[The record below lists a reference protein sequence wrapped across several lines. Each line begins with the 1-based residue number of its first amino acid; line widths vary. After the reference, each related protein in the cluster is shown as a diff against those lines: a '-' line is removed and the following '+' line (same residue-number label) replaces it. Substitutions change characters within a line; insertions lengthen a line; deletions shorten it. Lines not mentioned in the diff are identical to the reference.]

1 MRKKK
6 TKMVTKDT
14 YELMFGQ
21 KAQKIIQ
28 CTKKYNK
35 ITRSIFKWKTLHR
48 LKHLKY
54 HSL

>member
-28 CTKKYNK
+28 CTKKYKPIKSQGAYLNGK
-35 ITRSIFKWKTLHR
+35 PYID
-48 LKHLKY
+48 
-54 HSL
+54 